1 MGRLVEALATSPEKS
16 LQPMARP
23 IRIPP
28 HQAYDLQ
35 DRQVVLDDVEVPA
48 GISSAVLARWH
59 AGASL
64 WRWPRSSGR
73 VAC

>member
-35 DRQVVLDDVEVPA
+35 DRQVDLDDVE
-48 GISSAVLARWH
+48 VLARWH